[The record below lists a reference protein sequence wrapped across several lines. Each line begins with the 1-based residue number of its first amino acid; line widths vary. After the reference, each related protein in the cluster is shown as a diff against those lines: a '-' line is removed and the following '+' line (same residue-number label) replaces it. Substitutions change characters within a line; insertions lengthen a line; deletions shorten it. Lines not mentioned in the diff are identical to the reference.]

1 MHTRIN
7 RDLHGS
13 WQANTR
19 IMLDEKR
26 VLCISTH
33 KTFSKA
39 LVTSASI
46 HKLNDD
52 GFESHMMF
60 QDFHKIM
67 IATKVRVTENN
78 VKAQHDAALLMLDS
92 LKNEVSEY
100 YTNKAA

>member
-1 MHTRIN
+1 MHTRTT

-19 IMLDEKR
+19 IMLDDTR
-26 VLCISTH
+26 VLCVSTH
-33 KTFSKA
+33 KTFSNA

-52 GFESHMMF
+52 GFESHTMF
-60 QDFHKIM
+60 RDFNKIM
-67 IATKVRVTENN
+67 IATKVRVTENA

-92 LKNEVSEY
+92 LKNEVNEY